1 VKRTIL
7 AWMTWLAVAVLPAA
21 AWAQHG
27 HAPAPAPHAP
37 APAGEPMDLEPG
49 EGLEEDWLALA
60 DDGEWWLDQEGEVG
74 GDAHMVMR
82 NAHRAAGR
90 GRAMLH
96 HGRAHGMG
104 MVGRFMRLDLT
115 DAQRTKLRD
124 LHEAAARKSVQRRAD
139 AELARMD
146 LHKLMRAENPNSAS
160 VSSAIDKV
168 ARLHAEGLKARFDT
182 YMQARAVLTPEQRK
196 QLDSPAGRPGAPAA
210 PKGEGSAK

>member
-1 VKRTIL
+1 MKRTIL

-27 HAPAPAPHAP
+27 HGATPHAPPNAP
-37 APAGEPMDLEPG
+37 APAGEGID
-49 EGLEEDWLALA
+49 EEWLALA
-60 DDGEWWLDQEGEVG
+60 DDGEWWLDEQEGSG

-96 HGRAHGMG
+96 HGRGHGG
-104 MVGRFMRLDLT
+104 MVGRFARLDLT

-139 AELARMD
+139 AQLARMD
-146 LHKLMRAENPNSAS
+146 LHKLMRSENPNSAS

-182 YMQARAVLTPEQRK
+182 YMQARAMLTPEQLK
-196 QLDSPAGRPGAPAA
+196 QLNSPGAPR
-210 PKGEGSAK
+210 GGGSAK